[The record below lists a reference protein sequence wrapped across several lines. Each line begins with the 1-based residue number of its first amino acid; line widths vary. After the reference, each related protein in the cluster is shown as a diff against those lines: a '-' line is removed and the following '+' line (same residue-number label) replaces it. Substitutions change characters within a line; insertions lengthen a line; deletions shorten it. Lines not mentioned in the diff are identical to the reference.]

1 MGINYPLEEKYYET
15 FENNNPLIELT
26 IFKVIEDEK
35 KLVIYYNK
43 IENNDRDNKMDLI
56 LLGNNHYI
64 YITKYE
70 SLSKYVRYD

>member
-35 KLVIYYNK
+35 K
-43 IENNDRDNKMDLI
+43 
-56 LLGNNHYI
+56 
-64 YITKYE
+64 
-70 SLSKYVRYD
+70 